1 MTLYFTILLLHL
13 YIDHVL
19 FISHGENHKMEKML
33 ELFKYEIIGALS
45 VSWRTVDHCL
55 VNVYHNRTGWN
66 TYLHVLPATAGGLQL
81 ADLVQQQLH
90 FVRRI
95 QLADGHVARRRRLH
109 ITPRLYRTPAAR
121 AHRLQHT
128 TSTINARLTD
138 RPFVSIHLISMR
150 YRPFPNVDIE
160 TPSSC
165 TWPHNPGAV
174 VLSRKHQSYKQI
186 YSRTL

>member
-1 MTLYFTILLLHL
+1 MTLYSTILLLHL
-13 YIDHVL
+13 YVDHL
-19 FISHGENHKMEKML
+19 LLICHGKNHKMEKML
-33 ELFKYEIIGALS
+33 IELFKYDIIGALS
-45 VSWRTVDHCL
+45 VSRRVDDCL

-66 TYLHVLPATAGGLQL
+66 THLHVLSATAGGLQL

-128 TSTINARLTD
+128 KATINARLTG
-138 RPFVSIHLISMR
+138 RPFVSIHLS
-150 YRPFPNVDIE
+150 
-160 TPSSC
+160 
-165 TWPHNPGAV
+165 
-174 VLSRKHQSYKQI
+174 K
-186 YSRTL
+186 